1 MGENWGLKRDSTTSR
16 NTLLYKRTLT
26 EGGREGDRKH
36 SVQWTNKEHIPKIHT
51 LQEAEESV
59 QQSSHIKVS
68 MKSAE
73 QEKLKKVVVQWNE
86 VKTESDEQRCEL
98 RMKTIILQK

>member
-1 MGENWGLKRDSTTSR
+1 MCSEQIK
-16 NTLLYKRTLT
+16 NTFQKYI
-26 EGGREGDRKH
+26 
-36 SVQWTNKEHIPKIHT
+36 S